1 MPDHPRNGDSTPPP
15 LTPLAPLPQGRLQGR
30 EAFRQAVR
38 DALCHA
44 ASGATGWREI
54 ILSDA
59 SFADWPLG
67 ERSVAEALHA
77 WARHGQRLT
86 LLARRYDDVPRL
98 HPRFVQWRRTW
109 SHKVEA
115 RACPAADAGDLP
127 SVLWAAPWALHRLNP
142 LHSLCIS
149 GSEAERRA
157 LLREELDGW
166 LARSTPGFAAT
177 TLGL

>member
-1 MPDHPRNGDSTPPP
+1 MQTPDAPRASGTTPP
-15 LTPLAPLPQGRLQGR
+15 PLAPLPQGRLQGR

-38 DALCHA
+38 DALRHA
-44 ASGATGWREI
+44 AAQTGWREI

-67 ERSVAEALHA
+67 EREVVETLHA

-86 LLARRYDDVPRL
+86 LLARRYDDVPRR
-98 HPRFVQWRRTW
+98 HPRFVEWRRTW
-109 SHKVEA
+109 SHKIEA
-115 RACPAADAGDLP
+115 RACPAADADDLP
-127 SVLWAAPWALHRLNP
+127 SVLWTPHWALHRLNP

-149 GSEAERRA
+149 GGEAERRV